1 MINTFFDNSNMIDND
16 DNHTILLVLVF
27 VTDDNAEGL
36 SAVPAPWE
44 DSRLD
49 ERIYADTPN
58 YLTFQLNSKRYSV
71 PYHPVARLRA
81 SQTAGVVLPYA
92 MIANRNYVNDDAN
105 RFEPVWKPTA
115 AELLTVLMNRR
126 KNTDTGMDNTNFMR
140 FGIIILLSRQSFQKS
155 KIYSA

>member
-1 MINTFFDNSNMIDND
+1 MVHLT
-16 DNHTILLVLVF
+16 LVAGLVF
-27 VTDDNAEGL
+27 GFVAASTAGITDDGTEGL
-36 SAVPAPWE
+36 SAVGAPWE

-58 YLTFQLNSKRYSV
+58 YLTFQLNRKRYSV

-92 MIANRNYVNDDAN
+92 MIANRNYMNDDGN

-126 KNTDTGMDNTNFMR
+126 KNADTGMDNTNFMR
-140 FGIIILLSRQSFQKS
+140 FGIS
-155 KIYSA
+155 KRTRFDDK

>member
-1 MINTFFDNSNMIDND
+1 MVHLTFVASLVFGFVAASTAGITDDDND
-16 DNHTILLVLVF
+16 
-27 VTDDNAEGL
+27 GL

-58 YLTFQLNSKRYSV
+58 YLTFQLNRKRYSV
-71 PYHPVARLRA
+71 PYHPVARLRS
-81 SQTAGVVLPYA
+81 SQTSGAVLPFA
-92 MIANRNYVNDDAN
+92 MIANRNYMNDDGN

-126 KNTDTGMDNTNFMR
+126 KNADTGMDNTNFMR
-140 FGIIILLSRQSFQKS
+140 FGIS
-155 KIYSA
+155 KRTRFDDK

>member
-1 MINTFFDNSNMIDND
+1 MVHLT
-16 DNHTILLVLVF
+16 LVASLVF
-27 VTDDNAEGL
+27 GFVTASTAGITDDGTEGL
-36 SAVPAPWE
+36 SAVAAPWE

-58 YLTFQLNSKRYSV
+58 YLTFQLNRKRYSV

-92 MIANRNYVNDDAN
+92 MIVNRNSMNDEGN

-126 KNTDTGMDNTNFMR
+126 KNTDIGMDNTNFMR
-140 FGIIILLSRQSFQKS
+140 FGIS
-155 KIYSA
+155 KRTRFDDK

>member
-1 MINTFFDNSNMIDND
+1 MMVHLT
-16 DNHTILLVLVF
+16 LVAGLVF
-27 VTDDNAEGL
+27 GFVAASTAAGITDDNAEGL

-140 FGIIILLSRQSFQKS
+140 FGIS
-155 KIYSA
+155 KRTRFYDN

>member
-1 MINTFFDNSNMIDND
+1 MVHLT
-16 DNHTILLVLVF
+16 LVASLVF
-27 VTDDNAEGL
+27 GFVAASAAAGITDDGTEGL

-140 FGIIILLSRQSFQKS
+140 FGIS
-155 KIYSA
+155 KRTRFYDN

>member
-1 MINTFFDNSNMIDND
+1 MMV
-16 DNHTILLVLVF
+16 HLMLVAGLVF
-27 VTDDNAEGL
+27 GFVAASTAAGITDDNAEGL

-140 FGIIILLSRQSFQKS
+140 FGIS
-155 KIYSA
+155 KRTRFYDN

>member
-1 MINTFFDNSNMIDND
+1 MILHLTLVAALVFGFTAASTGIND
-16 DNHTILLVLVF
+16 DVS
-27 VTDDNAEGL
+27 EGL
-36 SAVPAPWE
+36 SDPSPWE

-49 ERIYADTPN
+49 ERIFADTPN
-58 YLTFQLNSKRYSV
+58 YLTYQLNHKRYAV

-92 MIANRNYVNDDAN
+92 MIANRNYVNDDGN

-140 FGIIILLSRQSFQKS
+140 FGIS
-155 KIYSA
+155 KRTRFNYY

>member
-1 MINTFFDNSNMIDND
+1 MARLT
-16 DNHTILLVLVF
+16 LVVGIVF
-27 VTDDNAEGL
+27 GFVAASAVGITTTDDGTEGL
-36 SAVPAPWE
+36 SAVAAPWD
-44 DSRLD
+44 DSRMD

-81 SQTAGVVLPYA
+81 SQTAGVVLPYG
-92 MIANRNYVNDDAN
+92 MIANRNYVNDDVN

-115 AELLTVLMNRR
+115 AELLNVLMNRR

-140 FGIIILLSRQSFQKS
+140 FGIS
-155 KIYSA
+155 KRTRFYDN